1 MIRFRTIDPAE
12 QARAD
17 EQAAA
22 AKPAIAAPAQTEPVE
37 DGQQSPEDEATD
49 PAAPKAKGL
58 ARKTP
63 LRAKN
68 PETSGLF
75 RD

>member
-12 QARAD
+12 QAKAD
-17 EQAAA
+17 EKAAA
-22 AKPAIAAPAQTEPVE
+22 AKPAAPVPAQAEPAEAGQTEDDTAP
-37 DGQQSPEDEATD
+37 GAT
-49 PAAPKAKGL
+49 ATKSKGL

-63 LRAKN
+63 LRNKK
-68 PETSGLF
+68 PDTSGLF

>member
-17 EQAAA
+17 EKAAA
-22 AKPAIAAPAQTEPVE
+22 AKPAVAAPAQPEPTE
-37 DGQQSPEDEATD
+37 DGQDPEDAAIDGT
-49 PAAPKAKGL
+49 APKSKGL

-63 LRAKN
+63 LRARK

>member
-12 QARAD
+12 QAKAD
-17 EQAAA
+17 EKAAA
-22 AKPAIAAPAQTEPVE
+22 AKAAVAAPAPPEPAE
-37 DGQQSPEDEATD
+37 DGQDPGEAGTD
-49 PAAPKAKGL
+49 TGAPRAKGL

-63 LRAKN
+63 LRARK

>member
-12 QARAD
+12 QAKAD
-17 EQAAA
+17 EKAAA
-22 AKPAIAAPAQTEPVE
+22 AKAAVAAPAPPEPAE
-37 DGQQSPEDEATD
+37 DGQDSGEAATD
-49 PAAPKAKGL
+49 ASAPKAKGL

-63 LRAKN
+63 LRARK

>member
-12 QARAD
+12 A
-17 EQAAA
+17 E
-22 AKPAIAAPAQTEPVE
+22 KPAKKPAVPVAPIAVPNEPEQVE
-37 DGQQSPEDEATD
+37 SEAS
-49 PAAPKAKGL
+49 APKGKGL

-63 LRAKN
+63 LRAKK
-68 PETSGLF
+68 PASAGLF

>member
-17 EQAAA
+17 EKAAA
-22 AKPAIAAPAQTEPVE
+22 AKPAVAPPAQPEPTA
-37 DGQQSPEDEATD
+37 DGQDPEDAAIDGAT
-49 PAAPKAKGL
+49 PKAKGL

-63 LRAKN
+63 LRAKK